1 MVQNLKSWEMKVSWS
16 SIKPKLIGDVILNVN
31 TIVKNLL

>member
-1 MVQNLKSWEMKVSWS
+1 MVQNLQSWEMKVSWS

-31 TIVKNLL
+31 TIIKKPL